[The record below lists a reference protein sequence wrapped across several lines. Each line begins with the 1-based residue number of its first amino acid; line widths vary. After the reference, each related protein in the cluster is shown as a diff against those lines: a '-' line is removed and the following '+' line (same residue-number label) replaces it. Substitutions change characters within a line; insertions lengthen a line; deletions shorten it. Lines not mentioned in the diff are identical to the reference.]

1 MITVETSRAEGFRH
15 GGRLLVPISRT
26 VTVRL
31 PGRAGG
37 LVWNRPLA
45 VEVQESGGRR
55 FLSVPDWTRR
65 LQWILLGAGA
75 AAGILLRLGRSHR
88 KWRLRGGKA

>member
-1 MITVETSRAEGFRH
+1 MIAVETWRAEGFRH

-55 FLSVPDWTRR
+55 SLSIPDWTRR
-65 LQWILLGAGA
+65 VQWLLLGAGA
-75 AAGILLRLGRSHR
+75 AAGILHRLARSHR
-88 KWRLRGGKA
+88 KWRLRGGRS